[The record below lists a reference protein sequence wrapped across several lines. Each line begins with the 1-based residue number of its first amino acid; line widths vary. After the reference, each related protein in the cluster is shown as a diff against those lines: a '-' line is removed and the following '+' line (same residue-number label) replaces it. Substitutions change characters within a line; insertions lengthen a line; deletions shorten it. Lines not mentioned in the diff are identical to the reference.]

1 MDDGWT
7 VVRYG
12 RRRQRDRQ
20 VFWDGYG
27 GPQGGMDRA
36 RSFSFRRRDYLPHPN
51 PPVPPP
57 RVPRYFGPQVP
68 FRSYA
73 AVVRQGRFQP
83 ARRGSSS
90 RTRDDDV
97 LREAASPDFGR
108 LIRKLH
114 GIIKMVHHLQNV
126 APKPGRPEPR
136 MIVKMVDILAGMI
149 KPAYPRQDTTDMIVG
164 NARNWGQMTLQI
176 LMEHYEGSLERF
188 LQELSSMDT
197 REWRKAFE
205 VASRWAKRN
214 LRRITRSI
222 IDHAEAL
229 ISTKLEGEP
238 VQVREQHAVG
248 SSSGSTR
255 TVQPRQRVAP
265 KTSVATMTDRV
276 PDAGTGWSSPNMAE
290 WMPSPLDRREAQ
302 RGTRRPKG
310 VVLPEEEVLPEEDLF
325 LEEMQED
332 HLSDIEPLFPPERT
346 ASQLELEAMF
356 DELRAEE
363 ARDEARARAA
373 AEAERVA
380 QTAEELGQSSQPSA
394 RDVQVQAQVHHDG
407 SEDEEPLID
416 LSGDLFDEVES
427 SRGPRFR
434 VNRHQN
440 TTRKMIDWSWVANRK
455 WIFLGDSNLTKF
467 PDFSNTNLQVES
479 FPGADFR
486 HAEALLRKTV
496 PPQGLVVEKVVLSF
510 GINSRANKPKE
521 TTVKNV
527 QAAVRAAR
535 TRFPYAE
542 IWVPQINF
550 SENLPAED
558 KSNLQVLNDYIYR
571 NRVHI
576 PLLDEDLFHT
586 EEDDI
591 HWTAETGEAMFQ
603 HWTSFLNC
611 NTP

>member
-1 MDDGWT
+1 MEDGWT

-36 RSFSFRRRDYLPHPN
+36 RSFSFRRRDYFPNPN
-51 PPVPPP
+51 PPAPPP
-57 RVPRYFGPQVP
+57 RAPRYFGPQVP

-97 LREAASPDFGR
+97 IREAASPDFGR

-126 APKPGRPEPR
+126 VPKPGRPEPR

-149 KPAYPRQDTTDMIVG
+149 KPAYPRQDTTDRIVG

-176 LMEHYEGSLERF
+176 LMEHYEDSLERF
-188 LQELSSMDT
+188 LQELSGMDT
-197 REWRKAFE
+197 GEWRKAFE

-229 ISTKLEGEP
+229 ISTQLEGGQ
-238 VQVREQHAVG
+238 VQVRERHNVYLPSESARIG
-248 SSSGSTR
+248 
-255 TVQPRQRVAP
+255 QPRRQAATT
-265 KTSVATMTDRV
+265 TSVATMTDRV
-276 PDAGTGWSSPNMAE
+276 PDAEARWSSPNMAE
-290 WMPSPLDRREAQ
+290 WMPSPLERREVQ
-302 RGTRRPKG
+302 RGTRRPKE
-310 VVLPEEEVLPEEDLF
+310 VVLLEEDFF
-325 LEEMQED
+325 LEEVQEEPLPD
-332 HLSDIEPLFPPERT
+332 FEPLFPPERT

-356 DELRAEE
+356 DEMQAEE
-363 ARDEARARAA
+363 ERDEARARAA
-373 AEAERVA
+373 AEAEREARAV
-380 QTAEELGQSSQPSA
+380 EEQGQSSQLSA
-394 RDVQVQAQVHHDG
+394 RDAQVQAQVQQAG
-407 SEDEEPLID
+407 SEDDEPLFD

-440 TTRKMIDWSWVANRK
+440 TTRKMTDWNWVANRK

-467 PDFSNTNLQVES
+467 PDFSNKNLQVES

-486 HAEALLRKTV
+486 HAEALLKKTV
-496 PPQGLVVEKVVLSF
+496 PPQDLVVEKMVLSF

-521 TTVKNV
+521 TTIKNV
-527 QAAVRAAR
+527 QAAVRAAKK
-535 TRFPYAE
+535 RFPYAE

-591 HWTAETGEAMFQ
+591 HWTAETGKAVFQ
-603 HWTSFLNC
+603 HWMSFLNC

>member
-1 MDDGWT
+1 M
-7 VVRYG
+7 
-12 RRRQRDRQ
+12 
-20 VFWDGYG
+20 
-27 GPQGGMDRA
+27 
-36 RSFSFRRRDYLPHPN
+36 
-51 PPVPPP
+51 
-57 RVPRYFGPQVP
+57 
-68 FRSYA
+68 
-73 AVVRQGRFQP
+73 
-83 ARRGSSS
+83 
-90 RTRDDDV
+90 

-238 VQVREQHAVG
+238 VQVREQHGVD
-248 SSSGSTR
+248 SSSGSAR

-276 PDAGTGWSSPNMAE
+276 PDAEARWSSPNMAE
-290 WMPSPLDRREAQ
+290 WMPSPLERREVQ
-302 RGTRRPKG
+302 RRTRRPKG
-310 VVLPEEEVLPEEDLF
+310 VVLPEEDLF
-325 LEEMQED
+325 VEEVQED
-332 HLSDIEPLFPPERT
+332 HLPDFEPLFPPERT

-356 DELRAEE
+356 DEMQAEE
-363 ARDEARARAA
+363 ERDEARARAA
-373 AEAERVA
+373 AEAEREA
-380 QTAEELGQSSQPSA
+380 QAAEEQGQSSQLSA
-394 RDVQVQAQVHHDG
+394 RDVQVRAQVHQEG
-407 SEDEEPLID
+407 SEDEEPLFD

-434 VNRHQN
+434 VYRHQN
-440 TTRKMIDWSWVANRK
+440 TTRKMTDWNWVANRK

-467 PDFSNTNLQVES
+467 PDFSNKNLQVES

-486 HAEALLRKTV
+486 HAEALLKKTV
-496 PPQGLVVEKVVLSF
+496 PPQDLVVEKMVLSF

-535 TRFPYAE
+535 KRFPYAE

-550 SENLPAED
+550 SENLPADD

>member
-68 FRSYA
+68 SRSYA

-90 RTRDDDV
+90 RTREDDV
-97 LREAASPDFGR
+97 IREAASPDFGR

-126 APKPGRPEPR
+126 APEPGRPEPR
-136 MIVKMVDILAGMI
+136 MIARMVDVLAGMI
-149 KPAYPRQDTTDMIVG
+149 KPAYPRRDTTDMIVG

-176 LMEHYEGSLERF
+176 LMEHYEGCLERF
-188 LQELSSMDT
+188 MAELSSMDT

-229 ISTKLEGEP
+229 ISTKLAGESP
-238 VQVREQHAVG
+238 QVR
-248 SSSGSTR
+248 R
-255 TVQPRQRVAP
+255 RVAP
-265 KTSVATMTDRV
+265 KASVATMTDRV
-276 PDAGTGWSSPNMAE
+276 PDAAASWSSPNMAD
-290 WMPSPLDRREAQ
+290 WMPSPLGRREVQ
-302 RGTRRPKG
+302 RGKRRPEG
-310 VVLPEEEVLPEEDLF
+310 VVLPEEDVLPDEDLF
-325 LEEMQED
+325 LEDVQED
-332 HLSDIEPLFPPERT
+332 HLSDSDPVFPPERT
-346 ASQLELEAMF
+346 ASQLALEAMF
-356 DELRAEE
+356 DEMRAEE
-363 ARDEARARAA
+363 ARDEARARAEE
-373 AEAERVA
+373 EAEREA
-380 QTAEELGQSSQPSA
+380 QAAEERGQSSQPST
-394 RDVQVQAQVHHDG
+394 RDVQVQAQVHHEG
-407 SEDEEPLID
+407 SEGEEPWID

-467 PDFSNTNLQVES
+467 PDFSNTDLQVES

-496 PPQGLVVEKVVLSF
+496 PPQGLVVEKMVLSF

-521 TTVKNV
+521 TTIKNV